1 MIVARCPLRISL
13 CGGGSDLDSYL
24 QKHHYGSVI
33 SFPSNLYSYITLFQD
48 KYGYNKQKKFIINYT
63 KREEVNEIY
72 EIKNDI
78 AREALVHFNACHVTL
93 DFHSDVFSAGSG
105 LASSSA
111 YLIACL
117 KAIATHKNIEI
128 PESTLC
134 QTALEIER
142 KFNPL
147 TGMQDIY
154 GCAMG
159 GFKRLNFYHDLSV
172 TQQPLDVDGN
182 FLKKFNIY
190 LRPTGIR
197 RKSTNILCTLDTN
210 KAHSFLPLVE
220 SMHQAINNES
230 KKDFLNI
237 INEAWKIK
245 KTLSPLILKD
255 KTLCDMDNELTE
267 DESVLA
273 HKLCGAGNGGFFL
286 LFKDSSNGSQHKEDI
301 KIAASET
308 GVEIINI

>member
-1 MIVARCPLRISL
+1 
-13 CGGGSDLDSYL
+13 
-24 QKHHYGSVI
+24 
-33 SFPSNLYSYITLFQD
+33 
-48 KYGYNKQKKFIINYT
+48 
-63 KREEVNEIY
+63 
-72 EIKNDI
+72 
-78 AREALVHFNACHVTL
+78 
-93 DFHSDVFSAGSG
+93 
-105 LASSSA
+105 
-111 YLIACL
+111 
-117 KAIATHKNIEI
+117 
-128 PESTLC
+128 
-134 QTALEIER
+134 
-142 KFNPL
+142 
-147 TGMQDIY
+147 
-154 GCAMG
+154 MG